1 MSTPLN
7 STAIIDPASVAA
19 VKELCITIV
28 ITFGA
33 VTCFQIIDL
42 VMKYRMEMKR
52 LKMILETRP
61 ELLVIELFKEIDRL
75 ARKYGKLT
83 SEAKKSE
90 IARAVV
96 MRDSSIWRKI
106 LLTGA
111 LLVIMFLIVQMALKI
126 FSTLP

>member
-19 VKELCITIV
+19 VKELCIMIV

-42 VMKYRMEMKR
+42 VIKYRMEMKR

-61 ELLVIELFKEIDRL
+61 ELLIIELFKEIDRL
-75 ARKYGKLT
+75 ASKYGKLT

-111 LLVIMFLIVQMALKI
+111 LLVILFLIVQMALKI
-126 FSTLP
+126 FSVLP